1 MTAPQQAAR
10 PAAARMDARTW
21 GAIVLIVLSAAGT
34 TLQARLN
41 GELLGYLHN
50 APEVS
55 LLNLGFG
62 LLTLLV
68 VLAFSSSMREGVRR
82 TLDALRTGDLRW
94 WQLTGGLAGA
104 FFVST
109 QAITVP
115 VIGVAV
121 FTVAVVAGQ
130 SANSVTVDMWGLGP
144 AGRQAVT
151 PARLVAAGLAVLA
164 VIVAVSGRWS
174 LAGDHLGAVVAMTAL
189 ALAAGVIGVLQGAF
203 NGQVARA
210 AGQALNGALV
220 NFLFGTLALG
230 LVVGALWGL
239 TDIDP
244 VLPSL
249 DHWWLLLSGVLGLAY
264 VATMA
269 GTVRRLGILRSGL
282 ASVAGLLAGALLLDL
297 VAPTPGGG
305 LTIGVILGVV
315 LAFAAVAI
323 SLVRR

>member
-1 MTAPQQAAR
+1 
-10 PAAARMDARTW
+10 MDGRTW
-21 GAIVLIVLSAAGT
+21 GAIALIVVTAAGT

-41 GELLGYLHN
+41 GELLGDLRN

-62 LLTLLV
+62 LITLLV
-68 VLAFSSSMREGVRR
+68 VLAFTPRMRVGVRR
-82 TLDALRTGDLRW
+82 TLSALRTGDLRW
-94 WQLTGGLAGA
+94 WQMTGGLAGA
-104 FFVST
+104 FFVGT
-109 QAITVP
+109 QAVTVP

-151 PARLVAAGLAVLA
+151 PTRIVAAGLAVIA
-164 VIVAVSGRWS
+164 VVVAVSGRWS
-174 LAGDHLGAVVAMTAL
+174 LAGDSTSSVVAMTAL
-189 ALAAGVIGVLQGAF
+189 ALFAGVVGVLQGAF

-210 AGQALNGALV
+210 AGFALNGALV
-220 NFLFGTLALG
+220 NFLFGTMALG
-230 LVVGALWGL
+230 LVMGVLWGF

-249 DHWWLLLSGVLGLAY
+249 EHWWLLLSGVLGMAY

-269 GTVRRLGILRSGL
+269 GTVQRLGILRSGL

-297 VAPTPGGG
+297 IAPTPGGG
-305 LTIGVILGVV
+305 LTIGIVVGVV
-315 LAFAAVAI
+315 LAFVAVTI